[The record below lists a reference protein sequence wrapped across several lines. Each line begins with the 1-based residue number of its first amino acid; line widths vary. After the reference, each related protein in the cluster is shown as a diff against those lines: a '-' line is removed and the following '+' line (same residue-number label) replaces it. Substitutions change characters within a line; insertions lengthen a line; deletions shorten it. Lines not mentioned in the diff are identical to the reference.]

1 MAELAP
7 RSYLFVPG
15 NRPDRFG
22 KAAASGVDVVVID
35 LEDAVPP
42 TEKKVARAA
51 LSEWL
56 ATNDTPVVVRVNDV
70 NSEWFREDIA
80 LCRAPSVKAIML
92 PKAERIDD
100 IFLCEFAGKSTD
112 VLPMIETAQGFR
124 NVVAI
129 AQHRLTTRLVF
140 GNIDFQLD
148 LSIDGDDEQLLY
160 FRSHIVLASRL
171 GNLLPPVDGVS
182 LILDDPE
189 QIERDTLRAKRLG
202 FGAKLCIHPK
212 QVASVNA
219 AFLPSEKDV
228 AWARKVVETAQASQ
242 GAAVAVDGRM
252 VDRPVILKAQ
262 EILSESQR
270 RQPLAS

>member
-1 MAELAP
+1 MSELAP

-15 NRPDRFG
+15 NRPDRFA

-42 TEKKVARAA
+42 AEKKVARAA
-51 LSEWL
+51 LAEWL
-56 ATNDTPVVVRVNDV
+56 ATNATPVAVRINDV

-80 LCRAPSVKAIML
+80 LCRAPSVKTVML
-92 PKAERIDD
+92 PKTERIDD
-100 IFLCEFAGKSTD
+100 IFLCEFAGKPTE

-182 LILDDPE
+182 LALDDPA

-212 QVASVNA
+212 QVQAVNA
-219 AFLPSEKDV
+219 AFLPTEKEIE
-228 AWARKVVETAQASQ
+228 WARKVVDTASASH

-262 EILSESQR
+262 EILAESQR
-270 RQPLAS
+270 RAVAAS

>member
-1 MAELAP
+1 MTDLAP

-15 NRPDRFG
+15 NRPDRFA

-42 TEKKVARAA
+42 AEKKVARAA
-51 LSEWL
+51 LAEWL
-56 ATNDTPVVVRVNDV
+56 ATNHGPVAVRVNDV

-80 LCRAPSVKAIML
+80 LCRAPSVSTIML

-100 IFLCEFAGKSTD
+100 IFLCEFAGKPTEI
-112 VLPMIETAQGFR
+112 LPMIETAQGFR

-140 GNIDFQLD
+140 GNVDFQLD
-148 LSIDGDDEQLLY
+148 LGIEGDDEQLLY
-160 FRSHIVLASRL
+160 FRSQIVLASRL

-182 LILDDPE
+182 LTLDDAE

-212 QVASVNA
+212 QVAAVNA
-219 AFLPSEKDV
+219 AFLPTETEI
-228 AWARKVVETAQASQ
+228 AWASKVVESAVASH

-252 VDRPVILKAQ
+252 VDRPVILRAQ
-262 EILSESQR
+262 AILAESQR
-270 RQPLAS
+270 RLPAAA

>member
-1 MAELAP
+1 MSELAP

-15 NRPDRFG
+15 NRPDRFA

-42 TEKKVARAA
+42 AEKKVARAA
-51 LSEWL
+51 LAEWL
-56 ATNDTPVVVRVNDV
+56 ATNDTPVAVRINDV

-80 LCRAPSVKAIML
+80 LCRAPSVKTVML
-92 PKAERIDD
+92 PKTERIDD
-100 IFLCEFAGKSTD
+100 IFLCEFAGKPTE

-182 LILDDPE
+182 LALDDPA

-212 QVASVNA
+212 QVQAVNA
-219 AFLPSEKDV
+219 AFLPTEKEV
-228 AWARKVVETAQASQ
+228 EWARKVVDTASASH

-262 EILSESQR
+262 EILAESQR
-270 RQPLAS
+270 RAVVAS

>member
-1 MAELAP
+1 MPELAA

-15 NRPDRFG
+15 NRPDRFA
-22 KAAASGVDVVVID
+22 KAAASGVDAVVID

-42 TEKKVARAA
+42 AEKSVARAA
-51 LSEWL
+51 LGEWL
-56 ATNDTPVVVRVNDV
+56 ATNSTPVTVRVNDV
-70 NSEWFREDIA
+70 NSEWFREDLA

-100 IFLCEFAGKSTD
+100 IFLCEFAGKPTE

-129 AQHRLTTRLVF
+129 AQHRLTSRLVF

-148 LSIDGDDEQLLY
+148 LSIDGDDEPLLY
-160 FRSHIVLASRL
+160 FRSQIVLASRL
-171 GNLLPPVDGVS
+171 GNLASPVDGVS
-182 LILDDPE
+182 LTLDDPV

-202 FGAKLCIHPK
+202 FGAKLCIHPR
-212 QVASVNA
+212 QVAAVNA
-219 AFLPSEKDV
+219 AFLPTEKELG
-228 AWARKVVETAQASQ
+228 WARRVVESATASH

-262 EILSESQR
+262 EILAESQR
-270 RQPLAS
+270 RHTAAA

>member
-1 MAELAP
+1 MPDLAP

-15 NRPDRFG
+15 NRPDRFA

-35 LEDAVPP
+35 LEDAVPSA
-42 TEKKVARAA
+42 EKKVARAA
-51 LSEWL
+51 LAEWL
-56 ATNDTPVVVRVNDV
+56 ASNDTPVAVRVNDV

-80 LCRAPSVKAIML
+80 LCRAPSVKTVML
-92 PKAERIDD
+92 PKTERIDD
-100 IFLCEFAGKSTD
+100 IFLCEFAGKPTE

-148 LSIDGDDEQLLY
+148 LSIDGDDEPLLY

-171 GNLLPPVDGVS
+171 GNLLAPVDGVS
-182 LILDDPE
+182 LALDDPA

-212 QVASVNA
+212 QVAAVNA
-219 AFLPSEKDV
+219 AFLPSGREIE
-228 AWARKVVETAQASQ
+228 WARKVVDTASASH

-262 EILSESQR
+262 EILAESQR
-270 RQPLAS
+270 RAGAAS

>member
-1 MAELAP
+1 MSELAP

-15 NRPDRFG
+15 NRPDRFA

-42 TEKKVARAA
+42 AEKKVARAA
-51 LSEWL
+51 LAEWL
-56 ATNDTPVVVRVNDV
+56 STNDTPVAVRINDV

-80 LCRAPSVKAIML
+80 LCRAPSVNTVML
-92 PKAERIDD
+92 PKTERIDD
-100 IFLCEFAGKSTD
+100 IFLCEFAGKPTD

-182 LILDDPE
+182 LALDDPA

-212 QVASVNA
+212 QVQAVNA
-219 AFLPSEKDV
+219 AFLPTEKEIE
-228 AWARKVVETAQASQ
+228 WARKVVDTASASH

-262 EILSESQR
+262 EILAESQR
-270 RQPLAS
+270 RAVAAP